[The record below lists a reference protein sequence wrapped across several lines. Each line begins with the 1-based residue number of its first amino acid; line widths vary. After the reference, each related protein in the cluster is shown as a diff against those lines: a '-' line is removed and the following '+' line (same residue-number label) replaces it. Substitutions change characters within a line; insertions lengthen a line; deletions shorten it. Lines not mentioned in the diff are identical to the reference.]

1 MAGSFN
7 LWNMKVI
14 GRVNA
19 RIMIISL
26 NKGNSFMKEFY
37 HRAHREKQKTKK
49 IYLILEV

>member
-19 RIMIISL
+19 RMMIISL
-26 NKGNSFMKEFY
+26 NNGKSFIKEFY